1 MMMEEV
7 NMFLWVYFDIS
18 QKPQLISAQAS
29 AEADIPCN
37 GACLPSLDP
46 GQIVCLVTAVS

>member
-1 MMMEEV
+1 MMEEV
-7 NMFLWVYFDIS
+7 NMFLWVYFDIN

-29 AEADIPCN
+29 VEADIPCS

-46 GQIVCLVTAVS
+46 GQIVCLVTAVA